1 MIHHAH
7 GRKWVDFG
15 QIRLFWLCEKR
26 TNLLE
31 HRFESFI
38 NFNFWFLVSLDRFE
52 FGARFELF
60 KPLISTSIN
69 HFLIAGFK
77 FYPVNVFL
85 LHVMYFKTIKN
96 KLWAVSK
103 TVNDSKSH
111 INHYRAFLYV
121 FEYKIARKKHIRLS
135 RNKSWNQ
142 PYFWLVDFRLD

>member
-1 MIHHAH
+1 MIHHVH
-7 GRKWVDFG
+7 VRKWVDFG

-52 FGARFELF
+52 FWARFELF

-69 HFLIAGFK
+69 HFSDCWFQVLSRKCF
-77 FYPVNVFL
+77 FD
-85 LHVMYFKTIKN
+85 YFKTTKN

-103 TVNDSKSH
+103 TVNDSKPH

-121 FEYKIARKKHIRLS
+121 FEYKIARKKRFRLS